1 MRHRKT
7 TPKLG
12 RKPDARKRMLRSLVT
27 SLLLQERINTSL
39 GKANATRS
47 QAEKIITRGKVD
59 SLHARRLVA
68 GAIYGSEAV
77 KKVFEVLGPRYAER
91 PGGYTRIM
99 KLGPRRGDA
108 AEACI
113 LELVDSPG
121 SVIDPDKGKKKK

>member
-39 GKANATRS
+39 GKAKATRS